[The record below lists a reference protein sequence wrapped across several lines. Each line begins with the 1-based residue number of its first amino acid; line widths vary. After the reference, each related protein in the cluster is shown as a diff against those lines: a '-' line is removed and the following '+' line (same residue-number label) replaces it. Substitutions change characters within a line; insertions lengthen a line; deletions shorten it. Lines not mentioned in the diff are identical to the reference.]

1 MWVAVALCLVFTLAA
16 VCVRR
21 RRRRLR
27 RLIAEMPGP
36 KGLPV
41 LGIALEANRNV
52 ATIMD
57 FMKEQRSIHGDT
69 IAVWLGPWAV
79 VLLTDPRD
87 MEIVLNKTATLSKSM
102 LYKVPQLILG
112 YGLLTAARDD
122 WKRYHKI
129 TTPAFKNVTLLSFL
143 PAFNEKS
150 RVLVDVLKSHQDGSS
165 FDVLTYM
172 NMCTL
177 DIITDTSL
185 GANMDI
191 LKNNRV
197 ELVEGLKNAED
208 MVFYATAQPWL
219 WIPWL
224 MKTTSSYKKMVNGMK
239 VLWDFAENII
249 DQKLS
254 NGITVNGIRDKECA
268 KESDQL
274 LDIKSKRMG
283 FLDHVVSLMKT
294 QSTLLT
300 KTELRDNTMTV
311 IAGGTDTAASVM
323 SAALKLL
330 GLHQDVQRKVVEE
343 LEHIFGDDIHREVT
357 AEDLKKMVY
366 LEQVIN
372 ETLRLYP
379 PLPIVSR
386 VVEEEVDITGYTL
399 PKGTIVLMSP
409 FITQRDASNFPDPDK
424 FDPDRFSSENSIGRH
439 PYSFIPF
446 LGGRR
451 MCIGKKYAYMQMK
464 TILSAVLRNFR
475 VLPCGSREDMEK
487 VEFRLTLHMVTGNN
501 IKLIRR

>member
-1 MWVAVALCLVFTLAA
+1 MWQLV
-16 VCVRR
+16 VSGV
-21 RRRRLR
+21 
-27 RLIAEMPGP
+27 LIALAVSWVRFRLGRYYRLLSRVPGQ
-36 KGLPV
+36 KGLPL
-41 LGIALEANRNV
+41 LGNTV
-52 ATIMD
+52 
-57 FMKEQRSIHGDT
+57 SINSNIDRILHYIWDQLREYGPT
-69 IAVWLGPWAV
+69 ACVWVGPYTV
-79 VLLTDPRD
+79 VGLSDPRD
-87 MEIVLNKTATLSKSM
+87 VEIVLNKTATLSKSM
-102 LYKVPQLILG
+102 PYKVPQLFLG

-122 WKRYHKI
+122 WRRYHKI
-129 TTPAFKNVTLLSFL
+129 MSPAFKNLTLQSFL

-150 RVLVDVLKSHQDGSS
+150 GVLVDVLKRHQDGSS

-185 GANMDI
+185 GVNMNI

-197 ELVEGLKNAED
+197 DLVEGLKNAED

-219 WIPWL
+219 WIPWI
-224 MKTTSSYKKMVNGMK
+224 MKTTSSYKKMVNGIK
-239 VLWDFAENII
+239 VLWDFAGNII

-254 NGITVNGIRDKECA
+254 NDITVNGSRDKECA

-274 LDIKSKRMG
+274 LDIKTKRMG

-311 IAGGTDTAASVM
+311 IVGGTDTAATVM

-357 AEDLKKMVY
+357 AEDLTQMVY

-399 PKGTIVLMSP
+399 PKGTIILMSP

-464 TILSAVLRNFR
+464 TILSAVLRNYR

-487 VEFRLTLHMVTGNN
+487 VQFRLTLHIIPGLK
-501 IKLIRR
+501 IKLTAK